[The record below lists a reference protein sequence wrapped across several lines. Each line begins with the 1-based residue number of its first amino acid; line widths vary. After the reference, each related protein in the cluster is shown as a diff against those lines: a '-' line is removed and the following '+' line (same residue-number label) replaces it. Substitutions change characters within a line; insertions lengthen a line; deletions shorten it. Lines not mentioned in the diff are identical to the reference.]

1 MSEPT
6 LLRVAVPNKGQ
17 LAEAARNML
26 LSAGYRQRTDSKEL
40 TLVDM
45 EHEVEFYYIRPR
57 DIAVYVG
64 RGDLDVGITGRD
76 MLLDSHADA
85 QEVMALGFGAARFR
99 FAAPAGKGM
108 DESQLAGQRIATS
121 YAGLLETYLEGR
133 GIEAEIVHLDGA
145 VESAIRLGVA
155 EVVADVV
162 DTGTTLRKAG
172 LEVFGD
178 PICESEAILIQRS
191 GRDDDSPGIEAL
203 KTRLHSV
210 MVAQNYIMMD
220 YNVHQADLDATL
232 ELAPGV
238 DGPTISSLAREGW
251 LAVRALVPRK
261 GAHRLMDRMY
271 DAGARGILL
280 TELAACRL

>member
-1 MSEPT
+1 M
-6 LLRVAVPNKGQ
+6 LRVAVPNKGA
-17 LAEAARNML
+17 LADAAREML
-26 LSAGYRQRTDSKEL
+26 VSAGYRQRTDPKEL
-40 TLVDM
+40 TLIDVD
-45 EHEVEFYYIRPR
+45 HNVEFYYLRPR

-76 MLLDSHADA
+76 MLLDSGAVA
-85 QEVMALGFGAARFR
+85 QEVMTLGFGASKFR
-99 FAAPAGKGM
+99 FAAPAGSGI
-108 DESQLAGQRIATS
+108 DESRLSGQRIATS
-121 YAGLLETYLEGR
+121 YAGLLQRYLDEHR
-133 GIEAEIVHLDGA
+133 ISADIVSLDGA

-172 LEVFGD
+172 LELFGE
-178 PICESEAILIQRS
+178 PILVSEAVLIN
-191 GRDDDSPGIEAL
+191 RDGDEANGAALDGL

-210 MVAQNYIMMD
+210 MVAQNYFMMD
-220 YNVHQADLDATL
+220 YNVESQNL
-232 ELAPGV
+232 ETTVALAPGV
-238 DGPTISSLAREGW
+238 EGPTVSALAKDGW

-261 GAHRLMDRMY
+261 GAHRLMDQMY